1 MKKIV
6 GLICLFVVVL
16 LAGCKSRDIV
26 NLKVYNWGDYIDK
39 SVIKSFER
47 EYNVKV
53 VYDEFSTNEDMYAKL
68 KAGGIKYDIVIPSE
82 YMAEKMAN
90 EGMLAQIDF
99 DKVENFKYVH
109 ERFKDSKY
117 NRVMGYSVPYMWG
130 TVGIIYNKEIVKE
143 NVDSWSILWNNRYKK
158 QILMLDS
165 QRDSVGITLKYLGY
179 SSNSVDPNELA
190 LAKEKLIE
198 QKPLVLSYVNEEVKD
213 ILIGN
218 EAALAVVWS
227 GDASY
232 MEKHNPNLSYVVPK
246 EGSNIWVDYM
256 VIPKDSKN
264 KDMAMK
270 FINYMLKPEVAYK
283 NCDYT
288 GYLTPHKDVMDA
300 LKEED
305 ANALEYPTDE
315 EIERLEVFED
325 LGKEI
330 SKYDRIWTEVK
341 ST

>member
-6 GLICLFVVVL
+6 GFVCVVVMIIFL
-16 LAGCKSRDIV
+16 TGCNSRDV
-26 NLKVYNWGDYIDK
+26 VKLKVYNWGDYIDK
-39 SVIKSFER
+39 SVIKSFEK

-82 YMAEKMAN
+82 YMVEKMAN
-90 EGMLAQIDF
+90 EGMLAKIDF
-99 DKVENFKYVH
+99 DRVENYKYVS
-109 ERFKDSKY
+109 EKFKNNKY
-117 NRVMGYSVPYMWG
+117 NKAIEYSVPYMWG

-143 NVDSWSILWNNRYKK
+143 DVDSWSILWNNRYKK

-165 QRDSVGITLKYLGY
+165 QRDSIGVTLKYLGY
-179 SSNSVDPNELA
+179 SSNSVSLSELN
-190 LAKEKLIE
+190 LAKRKLIE

-232 MEKHNPNLSYVVPK
+232 VKKYNPNLVYVIPK

-256 VIPKDSKN
+256 VIPKNSKN

-270 FINYMLKPEVAYK
+270 FIDYMLRPEVALRNY
-283 NCDYT
+283 NYT
-288 GYLTPHKDVMDA
+288 GYLTPHEGVMDM
-300 LKEED
+300 LKEDEKV
-305 ANALEYPTDE
+305 LEYPTDE
-315 EIERLEVFED
+315 ELDRLEVFED
-325 LGKEI
+325 LGKDI
-330 SKYDRIWTEVK
+330 IKYDRIWTEVK

>member
-1 MKKIV
+1 M
-6 GLICLFVVVL
+6 ICLFVVIFFV
-16 LAGCKSRDIV
+16 GCNSGNVVK
-26 NLKVYNWGDYIDK
+26 LKVYNWGDYIDK

-68 KAGGIKYDIVIPSE
+68 KAGGIGYDIVIPSE
-82 YMAEKMAN
+82 YMAEKMAK
-90 EGMLAQIDF
+90 EGMLAKIDF
-99 DKVENFKYVH
+99 DKIENYKYVY
-109 ERFKDSKY
+109 ERFKDNKY
-117 NRVMGYSVPYMWG
+117 NRAMGYSVPYMWG

-165 QRDSVGITLKYLGY
+165 QRDSVGTTLKYLGY
-179 SSNSVDPNELA
+179 SSNSVNQDELD
-190 LAKEKLIE
+190 LAKRKLIE
-198 QKPLVLSYVNEEVKD
+198 QKSLVLSYVNEEVKD

-227 GDASY
+227 GDASH
-232 MEKHNPNLSYVVPK
+232 MEKYNPNLSYVIPK

-256 VIPKDSKN
+256 VILKNSKN

-270 FINYMLKPEVAYK
+270 FINYMLKPEIAFK
-283 NCDYT
+283 NCSYT
-288 GYLTPHKDVMDA
+288 GYLTPHKDVMDM

-305 ANALEYPTDE
+305 GNTWEYPTE
-315 EIERLEVFED
+315 EEFERLEVFKD
-325 LGKEI
+325 LGKGI
-330 SKYDRIWTEVK
+330 AKYDRVWTEVK